1 MYTWKLY
8 AFPQLIVY
16 FDTEETIQFSKSP
29 YDIQL
34 PGTVSHVTLA
44 SLSPTNIQQ
53 HSTMPSKYLSKLQG
67 KSVLVVGGSSGI
79 GYGIAE
85 AALESNATVVI
96 ASRSLAR
103 VNAAVEAL
111 QKSYPEH
118 ATSIRGHTVDLD
130 SQKADTEKELISL
143 FDFATD
149 KGTQKLDHVVE
160 TAGDLALAGILT
172 LESATPELI
181 AEAASVR
188 LTGVVLLAQ
197 VAARYLKAEYTSSF
211 TLTSGTMMYRP
222 RKGYAPLLAAA
233 GGKEPLTRGLA
244 LDMAPIRVNMVSPGA
259 IGTEILYNNPPPGW
273 SKESLEEMYSK
284 DSILGRVG
292 DVEDVVEAYLAIMK
306 SGFWTASTVH
316 VEGGALLM

>member
-1 MYTWKLY
+1 
-8 AFPQLIVY
+8 
-16 FDTEETIQFSKSP
+16 
-29 YDIQL
+29 
-34 PGTVSHVTLA
+34 
-44 SLSPTNIQQ
+44 
-53 HSTMPSKYLSKLQG
+53 MPSKYLSKLQG

-111 QKSYPEH
+111 QKSYPEQ
-118 ATSIRGHTVDLD
+118 AARIRGYTVDLD
-130 SQKADTEKELISL
+130 AQKADTEKELISL
-143 FDFATD
+143 FEFATD

-172 LESATPELI
+172 LESANPELI

-188 LTGVVLLAQ
+188 LTGVVLLAK

-222 RKGYAPLLAAA
+222 RKGYSPLLAAA